1 MTSRKPR
8 SDARARILDAALA
21 VSDRVGAAH
30 LTLDAVAAEAG
41 VSKGGLLYHFASKEL
56 LLKGVVEHH
65 MDQHQ
70 RDLELA
76 QTMFPDTPAGYLQAF
91 VHAQRHGLEAKR
103 LHGPKATQSFIAA
116 AVNTPDLMDS
126 PRQYAAAHGR
136 RLRELGPDFI
146 EALLVTLAFD
156 GLFFGDAFEMLD
168 LTASERAALIA
179 ALESRAAALASR
191 RPD

>member
-1 MTSRKPR
+1 MATRKPR
-8 SDARARILDAALA
+8 SDARERILDAALA

-41 VSKGGLLYHFASKEL
+41 VSKGGLLYHFASKDL

-65 MDQHQ
+65 MDQHH
-70 RDLELA
+70 RDLEMAETL
-76 QTMFPDTPAGYLQAF
+76 FPANPGGYLQAF
-91 VHAQRHGLEAKR
+91 VHAQRQGLEAKR

-116 AVNTPDLMDS
+116 AVNTPELMDS
-126 PRQYAAAHGR
+126 PRQYAARHAS
-136 RLRELGPDFI
+136 RLRELGPDFV

-168 LTASERAALIA
+168 LTASERDALIS
-179 ALESRAAALASR
+179 ALESRAAALATRHSG
-191 RPD
+191 

>member
-1 MTSRKPR
+1 MTRKPR

-41 VSKGGLLYHFASKEL
+41 VSKGGLLYHFASKDL

-76 QTMFPDTPAGYLQAF
+76 ETMFPTTPGGYLQAF
-91 VHAQRHGLEAKR
+91 VHAQRQGLEAK
-103 LHGPKATQSFIAA
+103 LHGGPKATQSFIAA
-116 AVNTPDLMDS
+116 AVNTPELMDS
-126 PRQYAAAHGR
+126 PRKYAVAHAQ
-136 RLRELGPDFI
+136 RLRKLGPDFV

-179 ALESRAAALASR
+179 ALESRAAALAAR
-191 RPD
+191 HPG

>member
-1 MTSRKPR
+1 MTRKPR

-41 VSKGGLLYHFASKEL
+41 VSKGGLLYHFASKDL

-76 QTMFPDTPAGYLQAF
+76 ETMFPSTPGGYLQAF
-91 VHAQRHGLEAKR
+91 VHAQRQGLEAK
-103 LHGPKATQSFIAA
+103 LHGGPKATQSFIAA
-116 AVNTPDLMDS
+116 AVNTPELMDS
-126 PRQYAAAHGR
+126 PRQYAVAHAQ
-136 RLRELGPDFI
+136 RLRKLGPDFV

-179 ALESRAAALASR
+179 ALESRAAALAAR
-191 RPD
+191 HPG

>member
-1 MTSRKPR
+1 MATRKPR
-8 SDARARILDAALA
+8 SDARARILDAALS

-41 VSKGGLLYHFASKEL
+41 VSKGGLLYHFASKDL

-65 MDQHQ
+65 MDQHH
-70 RDLELA
+70 RDLEMA
-76 QTMFPDTPAGYLQAF
+76 ETMFPANPGGYLQAF
-91 VHAQRHGLEAKR
+91 VHAQRQGLEAKR

-116 AVNTPDLMDS
+116 AVNTPELMDS
-126 PRQYAAAHGR
+126 PRQYAATHVA
-136 RLRELGPDFI
+136 RLRELGPDFV

-168 LTASERAALIA
+168 LTASERDALIA
-179 ALESRAAALASR
+179 ALESRAAGLATRHSG
-191 RPD
+191 

>member
-1 MTSRKPR
+1 MTTRKPR

-41 VSKGGLLYHFASKEL
+41 VSKGGLLYHFASKDL

-65 MDQHQ
+65 MDQHH
-70 RDLELA
+70 RDLEMA
-76 QTMFPDTPAGYLQAF
+76 ETMFPANPGGYLQAF
-91 VHAQRHGLEAKR
+91 VHAQRQGLEAKR

-116 AVNTPDLMDS
+116 AVNTPELMDS
-126 PRQYAAAHGR
+126 PRQYAATHAA
-136 RLRELGPDFI
+136 RLRELGPDFV

-168 LTASERAALIA
+168 LTASERDALIA
-179 ALESRAAALASR
+179 ALESRAAGLATRHSG
-191 RPD
+191 

>member
-1 MTSRKPR
+1 MTTRKPR
-8 SDARARILDAALA
+8 SDARVRILDAALA

-30 LTLDAVAAEAG
+30 MTLDAVAAEAG
-41 VSKGGLLYHFASKEL
+41 VSKGGLLYHFASKDL

-65 MDQHQ
+65 MDQHR
-70 RDLELA
+70 RDLEMAETL
-76 QTMFPDTPAGYLQAF
+76 FPANPGGYLQAF
-91 VHAQRHGLEAKR
+91 VHAQRQGLEAK

-116 AVNTPDLMDS
+116 AVNTPELMDS
-126 PRQYAAAHGR
+126 PRQYAATHVA

-168 LTASERAALIA
+168 LTASERSALIA
-179 ALESRAAALASR
+179 VLESRAAALATR
-191 RPD
+191 HPG

>member
-1 MTSRKPR
+1 MTTRKPR

-30 LTLDAVAAEAG
+30 MTLDAVAAEAG
-41 VSKGGLLYHFASKEL
+41 VSKGGLLYHFASKDL

-65 MDQHQ
+65 MDQHR
-70 RDLELA
+70 RDLEMAETL
-76 QTMFPDTPAGYLQAF
+76 FPANPGGYLQAF
-91 VHAQRHGLEAKR
+91 VHAQRQGLEAK

-116 AVNTPDLMDS
+116 AVNTPELMDS
-126 PRQYAAAHGR
+126 PRQYAATHAA

-168 LTASERAALIA
+168 LTASERSALIA
-179 ALESRAAALASR
+179 VLESRAAALATR
-191 RPD
+191 HPG

>member
-1 MTSRKPR
+1 MTTRKPR
-8 SDARARILDAALA
+8 SDARERILDAALA

-41 VSKGGLLYHFASKEL
+41 VSKGGLLYHFASKDL

-65 MDQHQ
+65 MNQHR
-70 RDLELA
+70 RDLETA
-76 QTMFPDTPAGYLQAF
+76 EAMFPANPGGYLQAF
-91 VHAQRHGLEAKR
+91 VHAQRQGLEAKR

-126 PRQYAAAHGR
+126 PREYAAKHAA
-136 RLRELGPDFI
+136 RLRELGPDFV

-168 LTASERAALIA
+168 LTAAERSALIA
-179 ALESRAAALASR
+179 ALESRAAALATRHS
-191 RPD
+191 D